1 MLWRRVW
8 KRQQHAGNERLA
20 AFVARRWKSLFT
32 FLTRRDVDATNER
45 AEQTIR
51 PAVIFGA

>member
-32 FLTRRDVDATNER
+32 FLTRRDVDTTNER